1 MDRILITLVVLLHTQ
16 SASAEIY
23 KWVDAEGKSHYG
35 DKPVVHAQ
43 QLDIDIT
50 KKGHINTGESRE
62 EKRQKLLDA
71 MSEDRA
77 RDNEEKEKKRVR
89 QKKTER
95 QCAWA
100 TDRLKRYER
109 ASYLYDLDK
118 DGNRIAIPSEE
129 RDKRT
134 EDLRKKISRYCR

>member
-62 EKRQKLLDA
+62 
-71 MSEDRA
+71 
-77 RDNEEKEKKRVR
+77 
-89 QKKTER
+89 
-95 QCAWA
+95 
-100 TDRLKRYER
+100 
-109 ASYLYDLDK
+109 
-118 DGNRIAIPSEE
+118 
-129 RDKRT
+129 
-134 EDLRKKISRYCR
+134 